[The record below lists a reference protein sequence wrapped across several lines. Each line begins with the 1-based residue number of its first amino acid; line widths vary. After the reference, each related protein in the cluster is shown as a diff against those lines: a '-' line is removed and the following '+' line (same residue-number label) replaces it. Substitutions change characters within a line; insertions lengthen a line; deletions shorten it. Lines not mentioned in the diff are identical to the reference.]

1 MSLELHR
8 PASIDEAVAE
18 AGRLGGNARFLA
30 GGTDVVIQMSRGR
43 IDVRH
48 LIDISRLQ
56 ELATILEEPD
66 RFVIGALATHKAI
79 ERHPAFADVYL
90 ALPQA
95 ASVVGGHQVRNV
107 ATIGGNI
114 VNASPAADLVPVL
127 HALDASVALRGAAG
141 TRSLPIGRF
150 ISGPGGTARAPD
162 ELLTHVE
169 FARLPSQSATVFL
182 KAGRRRAMEIS
193 VVCVAV
199 ALTLEADRATCK
211 AVRLAVG
218 AAAPAAF
225 RATAAEQFLIGNTVT
240 GEALDKAGRIAA
252 EMAAPIDDVRAS
264 AEYRRLLVARMSAKA
279 LALCAE
285 RIGGTAR

>member
-1 MSLELHR
+1 MSLELYR

-18 AGRLGGNARFLA
+18 AVRLGGNARFLA

-48 LIDISRLQ
+48 LIDISRFQ

-66 RFVIGALATHKAI
+66 RFVIGALTTHKVI
-79 ERHPAFADVYL
+79 ERHPAFGDVYL

-127 HALDASVALRGAAG
+127 HALDASVVLRGAVG
-141 TRSLPIGRF
+141 TRSQF
-150 ISGPGGTARAPD
+150 ISGPGSTARAPD
-162 ELLTHVE
+162 ELLTHVR
-169 FARLPSQSATVFL
+169 FARLPSRSATVFL

-199 ALTLEADRATCK
+199 ALTLEADRTTCK

-218 AAAPAAF
+218 AAAPVAF
-225 RATAAEQFLIGNTVT
+225 RGAAAEQFLIGKTMT
-240 GEALDKAGRIAA
+240 DEALDEAGRLAA

-264 AEYRRLLVARMSAKA
+264 AEYRRLLVARMSARA

-285 RIGGTAR
+285 RIGGAAG